1 MTERSTK
8 AKRLVGV
15 SETISMGNATS
26 TISPLK
32 AAFHPEWEEDLT
44 EGERRD
50 WEERKIKVKISGPE
64 ENGTRSPVPSSPVLP
79 LDWRGRQRGSEARE
93 AVEPYTALRSDLRD
107 LDPYGQLFANGG
119 AS

>member
-1 MTERSTK
+1 
-8 AKRLVGV
+8 
-15 SETISMGNATS
+15 MGNATS

-64 ENGTRSPVPSSPVLP
+64 ENGTEESCP
-79 LDWRGRQRGSEARE
+79 LLSRIAPRLERKAKRK
-93 AVEPYTALRSDLRD
+93 
-107 LDPYGQLFANGG
+107 
-119 AS
+119 